1 MVVVVVC
8 KQKTR
13 ETRTFRVDIRNDLER
28 REKTHGFGK
37 FARARLAAHDDDIL
51 IYINFAFF
59 LCLKMEKSGKVEKMF
74 KTHKVGMAVYIKFKE
89 E

>member
-1 MVVVVVC
+1 M
-8 KQKTR
+8 KENAPR
-13 ETRTFRVDIRNDLER
+13 AR

-59 LCLKMEKSGKVEKMF
+59 LCLKMEKKKLENAPKQQ
-74 KTHKVGMAVYIKFKE
+74 E
-89 E
+89 EYLL

>member
-1 MVVVVVC
+1 M
-8 KQKTR
+8 KENAPR
-13 ETRTFRVDIRNDLER
+13 AR

-59 LCLKMEKSGKVEKMF
+59 LCLKMEKIGKLEKMF
-74 KTHKVGMAVYIKFKE
+74 KTHQKNNIFCVTEHTTHEKKKKK
-89 E
+89 

>member
-1 MVVVVVC
+1 VQT
-8 KQKTR
+8 KDSPRDATL
-13 ETRTFRVDIRNDLER
+13 RVDIRNDLER

-59 LCLKMEKSGKVEKMF
+59 LCLKMEKKKLENAPKQQ
-74 KTHKVGMAVYIKFKE
+74 E
-89 E
+89 EYLL